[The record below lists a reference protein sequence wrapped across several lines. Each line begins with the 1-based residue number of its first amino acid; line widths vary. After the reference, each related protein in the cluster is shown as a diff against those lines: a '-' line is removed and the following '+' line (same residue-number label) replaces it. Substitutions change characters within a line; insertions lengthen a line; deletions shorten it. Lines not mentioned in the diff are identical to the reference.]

1 MAEPVDIS
9 PERIAALTIRLLFMA
24 ETSGLSEADAGFV
37 RDGAYALMAMHTR
50 LEEVADHIAQ
60 YEADLLELR
69 LRELR
74 QAADGRRTAELFL
87 SQLGKGAVDG
97 DGPRVGL

>member
-1 MAEPVDIS
+1 MVEPVDIS

-24 ETSGLSEADAGFV
+24 ETSDLSEADAGFV
-37 RDGAYALMAMHTR
+37 RDGADALMAMHTR

-60 YEADLLELR
+60 YEADLRELR

-74 QAADGRRTAELFL
+74 HAADGRRTAELFL
-87 SQLGKGAVDG
+87 SELGRAAGGGA
-97 DGPRVGL
+97 GPRGGR